1 MEGEEEGR
9 RRKGKEEG
17 EVEERERWRRKGKEE
32 GEVEER
38 ERWRRKGKEEGEVEE
53 KERWRRGRGGEKERW
68 RRGRE
73 VEGMEERNRC
83 SCYVHILA
91 RRKNVPM
98 KCVGNTLTY
107 NYVDPCTRT
116 FYGTLSFNQQFLSLS
131 LG

>member
-1 MEGEEEGR
+1 MEGR
-9 RRKGKEEG
+9 
-17 EVEERERWRRKGKEE
+17 
-32 GEVEER
+32 
-38 ERWRRKGKEEGEVEE
+38 
-53 KERWRRGRGGEKERW
+53 ERWRRGRGEGEGEVKGRERW

-116 FYGTLSFNQQFLSLS
+116 FYGTLSFNQQLLSLS